1 MRATAR
7 AVHGSQR
14 VVQTLAERAPHPA
27 GFAGRIRPGASMART
42 SSSEQPTPFAARF
55 LAALVAAFLPGFLAG
70 TQIAG
75 LLFFLNPNLPFSP
88 LPLIRAILI
97 YGTSVASATTLILLP
112 WCLRRPRLVQRLL
125 PWALSVV
132 LAGAATLDWFHASH
146 FAFYL
151 PPGINVRL
159 IKAALWLT
167 LAALI
172 CFYTALLH
180 SLHHRRYGRRSW
192 IGLTLIALLSVY
204 VMVERREA
212 FQPHPALSPRPTAL
226 EVERRP
232 RLWVVGI
239 DGATL
244 DAILPLA
251 EQGRLPFFSR
261 LLRSGASA
269 RLTTLSPVRDPTL
282 WTTLATGKLPYRHKI
297 LGWQQFPAPF
307 LAPGAMMRLL
317 PMGVSFSHW
326 GTFGV
331 RPQPVDAR
339 NRSGLAAWEVLARL
353 GISTALLGWPVSWPP
368 PNNLTFAFAD
378 RFFTDQPA
386 ASTAVPP
393 ELAERGKLFRV
404 APSDLDPEVRGRFG
418 DHPSP
423 LLVDDFA
430 ADRWRESLS
439 LFLTS
444 QQPKPDALFLML
456 PGLASVSRHFFG
468 GFSAVQFE
476 GASDAPDRQAAL
488 WVSAYYQQIDHF
500 LGQLWR
506 QESPPRLLAVV
517 SAYGMDPP
525 GRWDQLWSKLTRS
538 PALGG
543 RTSSAPDGIFLLAGD
558 GVRAGTMSGGVQ
570 LIDVLPTL
578 IYGLGYPVARDLDGR
593 VITSAFTT
601 TFLSHHPLSFVPSYE
616 TMAPEATGAKR

>member
-1 MRATAR
+1 
-7 AVHGSQR
+7 
-14 VVQTLAERAPHPA
+14 
-27 GFAGRIRPGASMART
+27 MALP
-42 SSSEQPTPFAARF
+42 SSSDQPAPFAARF
-55 LAALVAAFLPGFLAG
+55 LAALAAAFLPGFLAG

-75 LLFFLNPNLPFSP
+75 LLFFLNPALPFAP
-88 LPLIRAILI
+88 LPIVRAILI
-97 YGTSVASATTLILLP
+97 YGTAVASATTLILLP
-112 WCLRRPRLVQRLL
+112 WSWRRPRLVQRSL
-125 PWALSVV
+125 PWALSFV

-180 SLHHRRYGRRSW
+180 SLHHRVYGRRSW
-192 IGLTLIALLSVY
+192 LGLTLIALLSVY

-212 FQPHPALSPRPTAL
+212 FQPKPALSPRPTAL
-226 EVERRP
+226 DVERRP
-232 RLWVVGI
+232 QLWVVGI

-251 EQGRLPFFSR
+251 EQGRLPFFSQ

-269 RLTTLSPVRDPTL
+269 RLTTLSPVRDPAL
-282 WTTLATGKLPYRHKI
+282 WTTLATGKFPYKHKI

-317 PMGVSFSHW
+317 PTGVGFSRW
-326 GTFGV
+326 GLFNV

-339 NRSGLAAWEVLARL
+339 NRSGLAAWEILSRL

-368 PNNLTFAFAD
+368 PSNLSFAFAD
-378 RFFTDQPA
+378 RFFSDQPA

-404 APSDLDPEVRGRFG
+404 APSALDPEVRGRFG
-418 DHPSP
+418 DHPPP
-423 LLVDDFA
+423 LLIDDFA
-430 ADRWRESLS
+430 ADRWRESLT

-444 QQPKPDALFLML
+444 QQPAPDAMFLML

-476 GASDAPDRQAAL
+476 GASDPLDRQAAL
-488 WVSAYYQQIDHF
+488 WISAYYQQLDRF
-500 LGQLWR
+500 LSQLWR

-525 GRWDQLWSKLTRS
+525 GRWDQMWRKLTRS

-543 RTSSAPDGIFLLAGD
+543 RTASAPDGIFLLEGD
-558 GVRAGTMSGGVQ
+558 GVRAGTMAGSVQ

-601 TFLSHHPLSFVPSYE
+601 AFLSQHPLSFVPSYE
-616 TMAPEATGAKR
+616 TLTPEGTSPGQ

>member
-1 MRATAR
+1 
-7 AVHGSQR
+7 
-14 VVQTLAERAPHPA
+14 
-27 GFAGRIRPGASMART
+27 MAQPPP
-42 SSSEQPTPFAARF
+42 SDQPTPYAARF
-55 LAALVAAFLPGFLAG
+55 LTALAAAFVPGFLAG

-75 LLFFLNPNLPFSP
+75 LLFFLNPGLPFSP

-97 YGTSVASATTLILLP
+97 YGTLVASATTLILLP
-112 WCLRRPRLVQRLL
+112 WSLRRPRSVQRLL
-125 PWALSVV
+125 PWALSAV
-132 LAGAATLDWFHASH
+132 LAGAAILDWYHASH

-180 SLHHRRYGRRSW
+180 ALHGRRYGRRSW
-192 IGLTLIALLSVY
+192 IGLALVALLSVY

-212 FQPHPALSPRPTAL
+212 FQPRPAASPRPTAL

-251 EQGRLPFFSR
+251 EQGRLPFFSH

-269 RLTTLSPVRDPTL
+269 RLTTLSPVRDPAL
-282 WTTLATGKLPYRHKI
+282 WTTLATGKLPYKHKI
-297 LGWQQFPAPF
+297 LGWRQFPAPF
-307 LAPGAMMRLL
+307 LSPGAMMRLL
-317 PMGVSFSHW
+317 PTGVGFSRW

-331 RPQPVDAR
+331 RPQPIDAR

-353 GISTALLGWPVSWPP
+353 GISTGLLGWPVSWPP
-368 PNNLTFAFAD
+368 PSNLTFAFAD
-378 RFFTDQPA
+378 RFFSDQPA
-386 ASTAVPP
+386 ASTALPS

-404 APSDLDPEVRGRFG
+404 VPSTLDPEVRGRFG
-418 DHPSP
+418 DHPPP
-423 LLVDDFA
+423 LLVNDFA
-430 ADRWRESLS
+430 ADRWRQSLT
-439 LFLTS
+439 LFLTG
-444 QQPKPDALFLML
+444 QQPMPDGLFLML

-476 GASDAPDRQAAL
+476 GASDPADRQAAL
-488 WVSAYYQQIDHF
+488 WVSAYYQELDRF
-500 LGQLWR
+500 LSQLWR
-506 QESPPRLLAVV
+506 QEPPPRLLAIV

-525 GRWDQLWSKLTRS
+525 GRWDQLWRKLTRS

-543 RTSSAPDGIFLLAGD
+543 RISSAPDGIFLLAGE
-558 GVRAGTMSGGVQ
+558 GVRAGTIPGGVR

-593 VITSAFTT
+593 VMTSAFTT
-601 TFLSHHPLSFVPSYE
+601 GFLSQHPLSFVPSYE
-616 TMAPEATGAKR
+616 TMAPEETGPEP